1 MLRLF
6 RTQNGVL
13 GNLRLDGGGVY
24 LLPPSERDWRSY
36 AELRAESRA
45 FLEPWE
51 PTWAPSALTREA
63 FQQRLRR
70 YAGDRR
76 NDKSYSYFVFDS
88 RSSQLVGGISLTNMR
103 RGVAQ
108 IATLGYWIGAPH
120 ARKGYMTAALQNMLD
135 FSFNQLGLHRVEAAC
150 LPSNEPSQRLLKRAG
165 FEQEGYAPK
174 YLKIRGNWQ
183 DHLLFGLLAEKYNT
197 RG

>member
-1 MLRLF
+1 ME
-6 RTQNGVL
+6 
-13 GNLRLDGGGVY
+13 GGGVY
-24 LLPPSERDWRSY
+24 LLPPLERDWRGY
-36 AELRAESRA
+36 AELRAESRR

-51 PTWAPSALTREA
+51 PTWAPNALTREA

-76 NDKSYSYFVFDS
+76 NDKSYSFFVFDNMS
-88 RSSQLVGGISLTNMR
+88 AQLVGGISLSNLR

-108 IATLGYWIGAPH
+108 TATLGYWIGAPH
-120 ARKGYMTAALQNMLD
+120 ARKGYMTAALQNILAY
-135 FSFNQLGLHRVEAAC
+135 SFNQLGLHRMEAAC
-150 LPSNEPSQRLLKRAG
+150 LPSNENSQRLLKRAG

-183 DHLLFGLLAEKYNT
+183 DHLLFALLAENYHA
-197 RG
+197 RR